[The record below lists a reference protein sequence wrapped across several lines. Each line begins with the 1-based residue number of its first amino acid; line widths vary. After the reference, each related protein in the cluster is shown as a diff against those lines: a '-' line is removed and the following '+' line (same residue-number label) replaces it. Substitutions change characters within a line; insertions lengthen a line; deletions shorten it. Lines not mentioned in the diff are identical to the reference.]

1 MPTGFPFVIPGL
13 RTVLVADLFQGDL
26 LINAPGG
33 TNLYMDPASDATE
46 EYYASTPCTCR
57 IAAGRLLKKSASSV
71 LTSFRPSTYP
81 EGTPRAFTR
90 CGPCWTPFLSSLRNR
105 AHVALAVRTF
115 DVRACQ
121 HSFSA
126 DCERSGIPWITP
138 ILLFLKQIEP
148 KQPQRRLHR
157 NLKVLGCH
165 TGDRNHVVFIELA
178 DRWMDVKD
186 HMDAHMVCEQ
196 RPSAN

>member
-1 MPTGFPFVIPGL
+1 VPTGFPFVIPGL
-13 RTVLVADLFQGDL
+13 RTVLVADLFQGYV

-33 TNLYMDPASDATE
+33 TNLYMDLVSDATE

-57 IAAGRLLKKSASSV
+57 IATSRLLKKSASSV

-81 EGTPRAFTR
+81 EEYASGLHSLR
-90 CGPCWTPFLSSLRNR
+90 PCWTAFLSSLRDR

-126 DCERSGIPWITP
+126 DCERSGLPWITP
-138 ILLFLKQIEP
+138 ILLF
-148 KQPQRRLHR
+148 
-157 NLKVLGCH
+157 
-165 TGDRNHVVFIELA
+165 
-178 DRWMDVKD
+178 
-186 HMDAHMVCEQ
+186 
-196 RPSAN
+196 